1 MTYPFL
7 IEKLIDT
14 DDHKNW
20 AHECNSSAMSLV
32 LTARLA
38 LQNDEGIACT
48 DGDRMCV
55 VADTLGVAYAL
66 MKVAADGIDLMQ
78 REGPYGPWKH
88 RQPAVS
94 ADNQSGV
101 KA

>member
-7 IEKLIDT
+7 MQNLIDT
-14 DDHKNW
+14 DDHKDW
-20 AHECNSSAMSLV
+20 AHECNSVAMSLV
-32 LTARLA
+32 LTAQLA
-38 LQNDEGIACT
+38 LQNDEGTFCP

-66 MKVAADGIDLMQ
+66 MRITAEGVDQMQ
-78 REGPYGPWKH
+78 RRGPYGPWKH
-88 RQPAVS
+88 RQAAAS
-94 ADNQSGV
+94 ADNKTGV

>member
-7 IEKLIDT
+7 MEKLVDT

-20 AHECNSSAMSLV
+20 AHECNSCAMSLV

-38 LQNDEGIACT
+38 LQNDESSICPDA
-48 DGDRMCV
+48 DRLCV

-66 MKVAADGIDLMQ
+66 MRITAEGVDLMQ

-88 RQPAVS
+88 RQAAVS
-94 ADNQSGV
+94 ADNQNGV